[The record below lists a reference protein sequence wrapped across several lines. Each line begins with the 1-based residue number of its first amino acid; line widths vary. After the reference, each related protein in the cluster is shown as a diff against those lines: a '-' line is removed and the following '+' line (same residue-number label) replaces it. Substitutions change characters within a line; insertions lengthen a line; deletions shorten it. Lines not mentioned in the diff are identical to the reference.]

1 MVTLIELYKYSVI
14 CSTDTDHIVS
24 HYLTKSGEWR
34 QLLIGTIKNPPSF
47 ESTQYVVYSPTNVFH
62 PLALLKNNPQAQ
74 AEYLLDVINT
84 YKES

>member
-1 MVTLIELYKYSVI
+1 MVTLDDLHKYTVL
-14 CSTDTDHIVS
+14 CTTDNNCIVS
-24 HYLTKSGEWR
+24 HYITKSGEWR
-34 QLLIGTIKNPPSF
+34 QLLMGTVERPPSF